1 MKAAVV
7 REIGRVE
14 IEEIPEPVPSPYQA
28 VAEVLCWATCNST
41 DLSAVK
47 GTIPWMPPL
56 PMILGHETVGRV
68 VSVGSK
74 VRNYKEGD
82 IRLRIT
88 AVYPRETMGE
98 FHSGLGSFT
107 SVGLAT
113 DVEAMKADG
122 LDTSGLVITHF
133 LHQAVPPD
141 MAPADAAMIINL
153 REALSWVKALDVEGK
168 NVLIIGDGPV
178 GLGFA
183 QMAGIRGAQK
193 VTLVGHRDSRLEL
206 GRQFGAHHTINSRQ
220 EDPLE
225 RIQEFVGS
233 PAIDVLIDC
242 VGDRRALAESL
253 VLVRPDGK
261 VAGYGVPKPSTGP
274 PVDDPRIVK
283 VSTDEPGAH
292 DEVVR
297 LIQEGRINPR
307 DHYTER
313 LHFSKIG
320 EAIDLIAKKK
330 ALMKVVLEPE
340 D

>member
-14 IEEIPEPVPSPYQA
+14 IEDVPEPTPNAYQA

-47 GTIPWMPPL
+47 GTIPWIPPL

-68 VSVGSK
+68 VSLGPK
-74 VRNYKEGD
+74 VRSYEVGD
-82 IRLRIT
+82 MLLRIT

-107 SVGLAT
+107 TIGLAT

-122 LDTSGLVITHF
+122 LDTSDLVITHF
-133 LHQAVPPD
+133 LHQKVPAD
-141 MAPADAAMIINL
+141 MAPADASMIINI
-153 REALSWVKALDVEGK
+153 REALSWVKALDVDGK

-178 GLGFA
+178 GLGFV
-183 QMAGIRGAQK
+183 QMAGVRGART
-193 VTLVGHRDSRLEL
+193 VILAGHRDNRLQL
-206 GRQFGAHHTINSRQ
+206 GRQFGAHHTINSRH
-220 EDPLE
+220 EDPLKAV
-225 RIQEFVGS
+225 RDLVGGV
-233 PAIDVLIDC
+233 AVDVLIDC
-242 VGDRRALAESL
+242 AGDQRVLAESL
-253 VLVRPDGK
+253 DLVKPDGR
-261 VAGYGVPKPSTGP
+261 VARYAVPKLSSGP
-274 PVDDPRIVK
+274 APTDARLMKI
-283 VSTDEPGAH
+283 STDEPGAH

-307 DHYTER
+307 DHYSDR
-313 LHFSKIG
+313 LHFAQIG
-320 EAIDLIAKKK
+320 EAIDLIAEKK
-330 ALMKVVLEPE
+330 ALMKIVLEPQ